1 MSFPAKKIIA
11 AQVAVVLSSS
21 LLIPNVAQAQ
31 SGGGFTLEEVVVTA
45 QRREQN
51 LQDVG
56 ISVTAVDSQAMARAG
71 IEDISRIEL
80 ITPGV
85 SYGFVGS
92 DAKIAIRGANSNN
105 TFADNSSVAGFFIDG
120 VYRPRASQQTQAFFD
135 VERIEILKGPQGT
148 LYGRNTFAG
157 ALNLYTSKPDTEGT
171 SGGIKASYQ
180 RFNKLTTE
188 GFINYAVNDDF
199 ALRAAFNTKDS
210 DGWIENTGAGEDLG
224 QDEARNIRV
233 SALWR
238 PTDSLEAILRVS
250 STSQEGTTPG
260 IFSAEGICQPVNA
273 DGITDAFGQFTNCA
287 NPYPLAASDSKFD
300 RAQTV
305 SYDVDL
311 DRENTEDNVTLH
323 LNWEISDTL
332 SFLSITSF
340 TDFESEFAMDGDFSN
355 NRGYAYYWDEEVE
368 SVTQEF
374 QLTYT
379 GDALTLTSGLY
390 YSVDEIGFGFSQY
403 RVSPPQSS
411 FSDFADYQ
419 EIETTTQGIFVQGEY
434 SVTDTFRLIAGV
446 RYSDEDKDT
455 DTFSGSS
462 NDINGNPLPGV
473 NPGNLDARP
482 RDIYRYTLRPERSAS
497 RSFDDTTYRVGFEL
511 DYSDN
516 ILLYANYSTGF
527 LSGGVNSDG
536 SPFEQQESEAF
547 EAGMKS
553 RWADDSIQLNM
564 AVYYNEYTNLT
575 TQELIVLDGANIT
588 RTVNGGEVETSGLEV
603 ELTWLPNDSL
613 LISAGLS
620 LMDNE
625 FGKFGVA
632 NPFELA
638 NGQVQSFLDLEGET
652 PPWAPD
658 VTLSV
663 MVAYDFDL
671 GDAGRI
677 TPYLQTYYSDSYNT
691 DDVVTYSTQEQD
703 SYTKT
708 DFRVI
713 WTSANENISAEVF
726 IENIE
731 DEDVLARTNVGGN
744 DLVQTSY
751 LHPQNYGI
759 KFGYNF

>member
-11 AQVAVVLSSS
+11 VQVAAFLSASS
-21 LLIPNVAQAQ
+21 LIPSMAQAQ
-31 SGGGFTLEEVVVTA
+31 GGGFVLEEVVVTA
-45 QRREQN
+45 QKREQN

-56 ISVTAVDSQAMARAG
+56 ISVTAIDSQAMARAG
-71 IEDISRIEL
+71 IEDVSRIEL

-105 TFADNSSVAGFFIDG
+105 TFADNSAVAGFFVDG

-135 VERIEILKGPQGT
+135 IERLEILKGPQGT

-157 ALNLYTSKPDTEGT
+157 AINLYTSKPDTEGL
-171 SGGIKASYQ
+171 SGGIKASYE
-180 RFNKLTTE
+180 RFNKITTE
-188 GFINYAVNDDF
+188 GFINYAVNDDL

-210 DGWIENTGAGEDLG
+210 DGWIENKGAGEDLG
-224 QDEARNIRV
+224 QDEARNIRL

-260 IFSAEGICQPVNA
+260 IFSAEGICAPVNA
-273 DGITDAFGQFTNCA
+273 EGITDAYGKATNCE
-287 NPYPLAASDSKFD
+287 NPYPLAAPDSNFD
-300 RAQTV
+300 KAQTV

-311 DRENTEDNVTLH
+311 DRDNTEDNVTLH
-323 LNWEISDTL
+323 LSWDISE
-332 SFLSITSF
+332 SFLLTSITSY
-340 TDFESEFAMDGDFSN
+340 TDFESEFAFDGDFSSN
-355 NRGYAYYWDEEVE
+355 PGYAYYWDEEVE
-368 SVTQEF
+368 SVTQEL
-374 QLTYT
+374 QLIYT
-379 GDALTLTSGLY
+379 GDALTLTTGLY

-403 RVSPPQSS
+403 RVSPPQAS

-419 EIETTTQGIFVQGEY
+419 EIETTTQGVFAQGEF

-446 RYSDEDKDT
+446 RYSDEEKET

-462 NDINGNPLPGV
+462 SDADGNPLPGV
-473 NPGNLDARP
+473 NPSDLDSRP
-482 RDIYRYTLRPERSAS
+482 RDIYQYTLRPERSAT
-497 RSFDDTTYRVGFEL
+497 RSFDDVTYRAGFEW
-511 DYSDN
+511 DFADN

-536 SPFEQQESEAF
+536 TPFEQQDSEAY

-564 AVYYNEYTNLT
+564 AVYYNEFSNLT

-588 RTVNGGEVETSGLEV
+588 RTVNGGDIETTGLEA
-603 ELTWLPNDSL
+603 ELVWLPTDSL
-613 LISAGLS
+613 MVSAGLS

-625 FGKFGVA
+625 FGNFGVS

-638 NGQVQSFLDLEGET
+638 RGEVQPFIDLEGET

-658 VTLSV
+658 VTLSI

-691 DDVVTYSTQEQD
+691 DDVVTYSTQVQD

-713 WTSANENISAEVF
+713 WTSANENINAEIF

-731 DEDVLARTNVGGN
+731 DEDVLARTNVGGF

-751 LHPQNYGI
+751 AHPQNYGV

>member
-11 AQVAVVLSSS
+11 AQVAAFLSAST
-21 LLIPNVAQAQ
+21 LIPSVAQAQ
-31 SGGGFTLEEVVVTA
+31 GFVLEEVVVTA
-45 QRREQN
+45 QKREQN

-56 ISVTAVDSQAMARAG
+56 ISVTAIDSQAMARAG
-71 IEDISRIEL
+71 IEDVSRIEL

-85 SYGFVGS
+85 SYGFIGS

-105 TFADNSSVAGFFIDG
+105 TFADNSAVAGFFIDG

-135 VERIEILKGPQGT
+135 VERLEILKGPQGT

-157 ALNLYTSKPDTEGT
+157 AINLYTNKPDTEGL
-171 SGGIKASYQ
+171 SGGIKASYE
-180 RFNKLTTE
+180 RFNKITTE
-188 GFINYAVNDDF
+188 GFINYAVTDDF

-210 DGWIENTGAGEDLG
+210 DGWIENIGPGEDLG
-224 QDEARNIRV
+224 QDEARNIRL

-238 PTDSLEAILRVS
+238 PTDSLEVILRVS

-260 IFSAEGICQPVNA
+260 IFAAEGICQPVNA
-273 DGITDAFGQFTNCA
+273 DGVTDAYGKFTNCA
-287 NPYPLAASDSKFD
+287 NPTPDAAPNSKFD
-300 RAQTV
+300 EAQTV
-305 SYDVDL
+305 AYDVDL
-311 DRENTEDNVTLH
+311 DRDNTEDNVTLH
-323 LNWEISDTL
+323 LNWDISESL
-332 SFLSITSF
+332 SFMSITSY
-340 TDFESEFAMDGDFSN
+340 TDFESEFAMDGDFSSTT
-355 NRGYAYYWDEEVE
+355 GYPYYWDEEVE

-374 QLTYT
+374 QLIYT
-379 GDALTLTSGLY
+379 GDALTITSGLY

-403 RVSPPQSS
+403 RVSPPQAS

-419 EIETTTQGIFVQGEY
+419 EIETTTTGVFVQGEFA
-434 SVTDTFRLIAGV
+434 VTDTFRLIAGV
-446 RYSDEDKDT
+446 RYSEEEKDT

-462 NDINGNPLPGV
+462 NDVNGDPLPGV
-473 NPGNLDARP
+473 NPDGLDGRP
-482 RDIYRYTLRPERSAS
+482 IDIFRYTLRPERSAS
-497 RSFDDTTYRVGFEL
+497 RDFDDTTYRAGFEW
-511 DYSDN
+511 DYADN
-516 ILLYANYSTGF
+516 ILFYANYSTGF

-536 SPFEQQESEAF
+536 SPFEQQDSEAY

-564 AVYYNEYTNLT
+564 AVYSNEFTNLT

-588 RTVNGGEVETSGLEV
+588 KTVNGGEVDTTGLEV
-603 ELTWLPNDSL
+603 ELTWVPNDRL
-613 LISAGLS
+613 LVSAGLS

-625 FGKFGVA
+625 FGTFGVA

-638 NGQVQSFLDLEGET
+638 NGQVLSFLDLEGET

-658 VTLSV
+658 LTLSV

-671 GDAGRI
+671 GGAGRI

-691 DDVVTYSTQEQD
+691 DDVITYSTQEQD

-713 WTSANENISAEVF
+713 WTSENENISAEVF

-731 DEDVLARTNVGGN
+731 DEDVLARTNVGGGA
-744 DLVQTSY
+744 LVQTSY
-751 LHPQNYGI
+751 LHPQNYGV
-759 KFGYNF
+759 KFGYSF